1 MAVLSSEQLNEC
13 FESAGSFLTVAEGLS
28 KDLVGI
34 VAGKMYPCV
43 VNGAFACELFLK
55 AIIGASDPNGV
66 PKSHKLK
73 DLFLKLDQVTQKSIK
88 AEYEASSY
96 FPLCSLLDEADNAF
110 VEWRYAYEQEVQSH
124 YIALIELGRVLEKYA
139 QQSVNHEDEDV

>member
-66 PKSHKLK
+66 PKSHRLK
-73 DLFLKLDQVTQKSIK
+73 GLFSMLDQKTQADIE
-88 AEYEASSY
+88 AEYLNTSRL
-96 FPLCSLLDEADNAF
+96 PLCDLLDESDNAF
-110 VEWRYAYEQEVQSH
+110 IDWRYAYEQGVCSH
-124 YIALIELGRVLEKYA
+124 FTDLIELGKALQKIA
-139 QQSVNHEDEDV
+139 QQFI